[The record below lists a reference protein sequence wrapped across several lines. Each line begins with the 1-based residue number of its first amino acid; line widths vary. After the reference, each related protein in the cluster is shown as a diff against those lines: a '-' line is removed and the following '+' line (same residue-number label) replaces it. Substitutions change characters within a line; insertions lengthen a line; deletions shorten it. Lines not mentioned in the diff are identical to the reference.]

1 MVKGKGVMGQGIG
14 KQAWQYRYQWQ
25 VLKAFSMVYWDSSV
39 SEQGQKFSASDE
51 NISVRMF

>member
-14 KQAWQYRYQWQ
+14 KQAWQYQYQWQ
-25 VLKAFSMVYWDSSV
+25 VLKAFSMVYWDSSL